1 MDVWLIVLA
10 YLIGGVPFA
19 FLLAR
24 QMGGPDVRYSG
35 SGNIGTTNV
44 LRTIG
49 IRAALSVLVLDVS
62 KGYAMVLLAQRQGVD
77 EVVQG
82 GVALA
87 VVTGH
92 IFPVWLRFRG
102 GKGVASACG
111 AFAAL
116 APTATVAAAAAFAV
130 VVWMSRYVSVG
141 SMAAAVLLP
150 PLAYLTGAPGPV
162 SVSAI
167 AVATLVLVR
176 HRTNAQ
182 RLSRGS
188 EGRLGGPL

>member
-1 MDVWLIVLA
+1 MNVWLMVLA
-10 YLIGGVPFA
+10 YLIGGVPFG

-44 LRTIG
+44 LRTTG
-49 IRAALSVLVLDVS
+49 MRAALSVLVLDVS
-62 KGYAMVLLAQRQGVD
+62 KGYVMVLLAQRQGID
-77 EVVQG
+77 EVAQG

-92 IFPVWLRFRG
+92 IFPVWMRFRG
-102 GKGVASACG
+102 GKGVATACG

-116 APTATVAAAAAFAV
+116 APTATVAAVAAFAV
-130 VVWMSRYVSVG
+130 VVWRSRYVSVG
-141 SMAAAVLLP
+141 SMVGAALLP

-162 SVSAI
+162 TLSAI
-167 AVATLVLVR
+167 AVAILVLVR
-176 HRTNAQ
+176 HWTNAQ
-182 RLSRGS
+182 RLSSGR
-188 EGRLGGPL
+188 EGRLGDPL